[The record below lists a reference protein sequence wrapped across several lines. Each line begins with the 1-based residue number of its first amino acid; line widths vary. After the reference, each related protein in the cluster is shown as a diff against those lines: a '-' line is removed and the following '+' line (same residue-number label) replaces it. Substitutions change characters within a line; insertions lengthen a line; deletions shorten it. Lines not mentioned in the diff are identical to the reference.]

1 MKYFLFVLSIACI
14 VGCDSSGNENIT
26 ESGINITY
34 FKKGNKKLEEG
45 KLLLINTRYETE
57 DGYPILQSKPMEPM
71 AMLYDDE
78 SVEEAGL
85 VKEVIDN
92 LKVGDS
98 VYFEIPAKNL
108 FEVTFDLEVPD
119 SINSESNLKFYF
131 GIEAQVEQNGYL
143 EYIYQ
148 KRLKAE
154 KKYFE
159 KEEKYLVKYLKD
171 SVVDVV
177 ETTEGMYYTII
188 EDGNGS
194 KIEKG
199 DSVVAKYSGNI
210 LEGGQFDSGV
220 FPFTV
225 GEGEVIKGWDIGFTY
240 LSEKSK
246 AVLYIPSRLGY
257 GSSGNGSIILPFTT
271 LVFEVEVL
279 NVKKAEK

>member
-1 MKYFLFVLSIACI
+1 MRYFLFVLSIAFI
-14 VGCDSSGNENIT
+14 IGCDSDGDENTT

-34 FKKGNKKLEEG
+34 FKKGNKELEEG

-85 VKEVIDN
+85 VKEVIDK

-143 EYIYQ
+143 EYIYH

-159 KEEKYLVKYLKD
+159 KEENYLAQYLKD
-171 SVVDVV
+171 TVANVV
-177 ETTEGMYYTII
+177 ETKEGLYYTII
-188 EDGNGS
+188 EEGNGS

-199 DSVVAKYSGNI
+199 DSVVAKYSGKI

-220 FPFTV
+220 YPFKV

>member
-1 MKYFLFVLSIACI
+1 MKYLLIVFSIAFI
-14 VGCDSSGNENIT
+14 IGCDSSEDKNTT
-26 ESGINITY
+26 ESGIRISY
-34 FKKGNKKLEEG
+34 FKKGSKELEKG

-119 SINSESNLKFYF
+119 TINSESNLKFYF

-143 EYIYQ
+143 DYIYQ

-154 KKYFE
+154 KLYFD
-159 KEEKYLVKYLKD
+159 KEEKYLAKYIKD
-171 SVVDVV
+171 SVVNVV
-177 ETTEGMYYTII
+177 ETKEGLYYTIT
-188 EDGNGS
+188 EEGTGD
-194 KIEKG
+194 KIVNG
-199 DSVVAKYSGNI
+199 DSVVAKYSGKI
-210 LEGGQFDSGV
+210 LEGGQFDTGV
-220 FPFTV
+220 YPFKV

-257 GSSGNGSIILPFTT
+257 GSSGNGSIILPYTT
-271 LVFEVEVL
+271 LIFEVEVL
-279 NVKKAEK
+279 EVKKAEK